1 MEYINANVTEDK
13 KLINVI
19 QRSIASINS
28 INSVDN
34 LFYDIKLIENG
45 TMYPSIC
52 RIVSQHDWFIKK
64 LLSAFK
70 IFNRSE
76 PHKKIIYHILSIFIN
91 VLEKTDYGYL
101 YANLDMLDTL
111 VKIAKNFSKSD
122 QIILKTM
129 HLFSILLQ
137 HKQTLKVGS
146 FFLFEFSFNFAFFF
160 LLFN

>member
-1 MEYINANVTEDK
+1 MDEINPKFLIIRTRLEYINANVTEDK

-19 QRSIASINS
+19 QRSIVSINS

-52 RIVSQHDWFIKK
+52 RIVAQHDWFIKK

-76 PHKKIIYHILSIFIN
+76 PHKKIIYHILGIFIN
-91 VLEKTDYGYL
+91 LLEKTDYDNFYS
-101 YANLDMLDTL
+101 NFDMLDTL
-111 VKIAKNFSKSD
+111 VKIAKIFPKSD
-122 QIILKTM
+122 QIIFKTLYM
-129 HLFSILLQ
+129 LSILLQ
-137 HKQTLKVGS
+137 HKQTLTVNY
-146 FFLFEFSFNFAFFF
+146 F
-160 LLFN
+160 